1 MEEKIDNITLE
12 ISQIL
17 NDSGAYKK
25 IDQILKKYDA
35 GIDMDFFAYELE
47 DSMKDILEENIQDL
61 DEDTLQ
67 EMADDM
73 NFERSRDN

>member
-1 MEEKIDNITLE
+1 MEDKIDNITLE

-25 IDQILKKYDA
+25 IDQILKEYDT

-47 DSMKDILEENIQDL
+47 DSMKDILEENIQEV
-61 DEDTLQ
+61 DEDTLK

>member
-1 MEEKIDNITLE
+1 MEDKIDNITLE
-12 ISQIL
+12 ISEIL

-35 GIDMDFFAYELE
+35 DIDIDFFAEELE

-67 EMADDM
+67 EMSDDM

>member
-1 MEEKIDNITLE
+1 MEDKINNITLE

-25 IDQILKKYDA
+25 IDQILKKHDA
-35 GIDMDFFAYELE
+35 GIDMDLFAYELE

>member
-1 MEEKIDNITLE
+1 MEEKIDNIILE
-12 ISQIL
+12 ISQVL

-35 GIDMDFFAYELE
+35 DIDIDFFAEELK
-47 DSMKDILEENIQDL
+47 DSMKEILEENIQEL